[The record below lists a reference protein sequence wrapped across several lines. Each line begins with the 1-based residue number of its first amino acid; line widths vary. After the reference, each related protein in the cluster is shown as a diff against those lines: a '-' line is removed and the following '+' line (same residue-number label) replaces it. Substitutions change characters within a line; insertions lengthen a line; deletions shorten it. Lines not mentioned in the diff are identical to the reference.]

1 MGGRGTGRT
10 LSPSRISIPS
20 PAGGARIGLAVR
32 TPLVRGLAARGLRC
46 AGDEGEPGVVG
57 DEPWRRRAL
66 RGPLDASDSAGDA
79 RLR

>member
-10 LSPSRISIPS
+10 LSPSRTSIPS
-20 PAGGARIGLAVR
+20 PAGGARIGLTVR
-32 TPLVRGLAARGLRC
+32 TPVRGLAARGLRC